1 MVRRLGRA
9 AAMAAAFA
17 LCWALPAFGSRQREK
32 DAARESLSLPPAL
45 AVSAAE
51 PRPGGLVVGYY
62 PGYARSQGFL
72 PGDIAAEN
80 LTHIHYA
87 FADIDGDGRVVLADR
102 SADLSNLAGLRALR
116 EERPGLK
123 ILLSVGGWE
132 RSGGF
137 SDAAAD
143 EDSRAIF
150 AQSAAQLVAEQDL
163 DGLDLDWEFPV
174 SGGREG
180 TAHRPGDGENFV
192 LLMAAVRAELD
203 RLGEGYLL
211 SAAVPPGRELM
222 EYFRPTGLAGPADY
236 LFLMGYD
243 LHGPWDSVA
252 GFNAPL
258 DPPGEDDPRYTDSVR
273 EGVDLWLKA
282 GVPADKLVLGMPLY
296 GYRYRL
302 SPGWSGPGSPFVS
315 GASVS
320 FDQTAARYLPHG
332 QRFFHT
338 AAQAPYLV
346 GEGWFLSYD
355 DPSSIAAKA
364 RLAREKGLLGIGFWE
379 LSQDRQ
385 ARLVSAGAAAISP
398 P

>member
-1 MVRRLGRA
+1 M
-9 AAMAAAFA
+9 
-17 LCWALPAFGSRQREK
+17 
-32 DAARESLSLPPAL
+32 
-45 AVSAAE
+45 
-51 PRPGGLVVGYY
+51 
-62 PGYARSQGFL
+62 
-72 PGDIAAEN
+72 
-80 LTHIHYA
+80 
-87 FADIDGDGRVVLADR
+87 
-102 SADLSNLAGLRALR
+102 
-116 EERPGLK
+116 
-123 ILLSVGGWE
+123 
-132 RSGGF
+132 
-137 SDAAAD
+137 
-143 EDSRAIF
+143 IF

-163 DGLDLDWEFPV
+163 DGVDLDWEFPV

-296 GYRYRL
+296 GYCYQL

-332 QRFFHT
+332 QRFFHA